1 MRNNGQSR
9 ENLKHTSTQE
19 AEHTYLQRQD
29 PGKSNPV
36 VVCERQVR
44 WLVFQLRVNTSQ
56 LGNNETGHMVIQAAQ
71 PMPGSALTLTLV
83 NTRKAALSRY
93 DNTLDL

>member
-1 MRNNGQSR
+1 M
-9 ENLKHTSTQE
+9 
-19 AEHTYLQRQD
+19 QRQD

-71 PMPGSALTLTLV
+71 PMPGSALTITLV
-83 NTRKAALSRY
+83 NTQAKLLYPDIIIRLTHDDISEMIGY
-93 DNTLDL
+93 SMQI

>member
-1 MRNNGQSR
+1 MHDNGRFQ
-9 ENLKHTSTQE
+9 ENLNHTSTQE
-19 AEHTYLQRQD
+19 AERCCLQRPD
-29 PGKSNPV
+29 SGKSNPV

-83 NTRKAALSRY
+83 NTQAKLLY
-93 DNTLDL
+93 P

>member
-1 MRNNGQSR
+1 M
-9 ENLKHTSTQE
+9 
-19 AEHTYLQRQD
+19 QRQD

-71 PMPGSALTLTLV
+71 PMPGSALTITLV
-83 NTRKAALSRY
+83 NTQAKLLYPDIIIRLTHDDLSEMIGY
-93 DNTLDL
+93 SMQI